1 MCLRGVARGLRLAR
15 ELLGGDPMR
24 VGFEA
29 LDVDVSKDERDAV
42 CRTVKERSSSST
54 FSGVQDLRLR
64 LRRVKGALLCVAIV
78 GFAEGDLVTSTATSS
93 SPLGAVVDALDAL
106 PQRLD
111 RMPRIERPKN
121 AVAAARHAALREEVK
136 RLLAHA

>member
-1 MCLRGVARGLRLAR
+1 
-15 ELLGGDPMR
+15 MR